1 MLGETKMFD
10 GILNA
15 VDTPITPVTQFLT
28 DAKSLIDTPEKWVQ
42 GPRIQSRVRYKH
54 KILGISFVKE
64 HFTGYCS
71 LGALGT
77 IQDQIC
83 QTDHVDSNLIYTTCK
98 QAEGFLDKALT
109 TSHASYVHYNDD
121 RNTTHQ
127 DIMALWDRAI
137 ELTKNSVTCENTNA
151 V

>member
-1 MLGETKMFD
+1 M
-10 GILNA
+10 
-15 VDTPITPVTQFLT
+15 
-28 DAKSLIDTPEKWVQ
+28 
-42 GPRIQSRVRYKH
+42 
-54 KILGISFVKE
+54 
-64 HFTGYCS
+64 
-71 LGALGT
+71 
-77 IQDQIC
+77 
-83 QTDHVDSNLIYTTCK
+83 DSNLIYTTCK

-127 DIMALWDRAI
+127 DIMALWNRAI